1 MKILK
6 GIDDILARIE
16 TVLLISLLTFMISL
30 AFLEVILRNFFSYG
44 IVWGDIFLR
53 YLVIWIA
60 LLGASLATRE
70 GRHINID
77 IISRYLSW
85 RWKTLTEVVV
95 NIVSATVCI
104 FLSVA
109 AWKFITD
116 EWQSGGILFHNIPAW
131 IMEIIL
137 PSAFI
142 LITFRFIIRAIEGI
156 IALSKGNSS

>member
-16 TVLLISLLTFMISL
+16 TALLISLLTFMISL

-85 RWKTLTEVVV
+85 TWKTLTEVVV

-104 FLSVA
+104 FLSIA

-116 EWQSGGILFHNIPAW
+116 EWQSGGILFNNIPAW

-156 IALSKGNSS
+156 IVLFRGNSP

>member
-30 AFLEVILRNFFSYG
+30 AFLEVILRNLFSYG

-116 EWQSGGILFHNIPAW
+116 EWQSGGILFNNIPAW